1 MPLIIILVGIISL
14 LLLIIR
20 FKLNAF
26 IALIIVAIGVG
37 LAVGMPFDAVMT
49 SVKKGVGGTLGYLA
63 LIIGFGA
70 MLGGLIAES
79 GAAHQI
85 TDRLINLFGEKHIQW
100 ALMLTGFI
108 VGIPI
113 FYTVGFV
120 MLVPLVFAVGK
131 TTRLPLLYL
140 AIPLVAALSVT
151 HGFLPPHPAP
161 TTLAAD
167 FYYADINKTLL
178 YGLILAVPTVIIAGP
193 IFARTL
199 KNIKTDVPENLF
211 QQKEIPVDE
220 RPSFGI
226 SMLTA
231 LSPVILMAAAAIVKM
246 TMTADSNIYKF
257 FSFVGEP
264 VMALLL
270 SLLFGILTLGVFRG
284 QKMSDMRTT
293 WRGIY
298 IPIPPYSILR
308 QKMDAVSVTMATAV
322 KGVAMI
328 MLIIGGG
335 GAFKQV
341 LIDSGTGE
349 YLKEMMSGTD
359 ISPIILAWSIAAVL
373 RISLGSATVAAM
385 TAAGIVAPIVAGADV
400 SPELLV
406 LATGAGSLTFSQVN
420 DTGFW
425 LFKEYFNLSIADT
438 FRSWTAMETLVSFI
452 GLGGCLLLSYIV

>member
-1 MPLIIILVGIISL
+1 MPLIIILVGIIAL

-26 IALIIVAIGVG
+26 IALIMVAIGVG
-37 LAVGMPFDAVMT
+37 LAVGMPFDTVMS
-49 SVKKGVGGTLGYLA
+49 SVRKGVGGTLGYLA
-63 LIIGFGA
+63 LVIGFGA

-131 TTRLPLLYL
+131 TTKLPLLYL
-140 AIPLVAALSVT
+140 AIPMVAALSVT

-167 FYYADINKTLL
+167 FYHADINKTLL
-178 YGLILAVPTVIIAGP
+178 YGLILAIPTVIIAGP
-193 IFARTL
+193 IFGKTL

-211 QQKEIPVDE
+211 QQKEIPVSE

-226 SMLTA
+226 SILTA
-231 LSPVILMAAAAIVKM
+231 LSPVVLMAAAAIVKM
-246 TMTADSNIYKF
+246 TMPVESFIYKF

-270 SLLFGILTLGVFRG
+270 SLLFGILALGVFRG
-284 QKMSDMRTT
+284 QKMSD
-293 WRGIY
+293 
-298 IPIPPYSILR
+298 
-308 QKMDAVSVTMATAV
+308 VSVTLTTAV

-349 YLKEMMSGTD
+349 YLREMMSGTD

-438 FRSWTAMETLVSFI
+438 FRSWTAMETLVSFL
-452 GLGGCLLLSYIV
+452 GLGGCLLLSYVV

>member
-1 MPLIIILVGIISL
+1 MPLIIIFCGIIAL

-26 IALIIVAIGVG
+26 ISLIVVAIGVG
-37 LAVGMPFDAVMT
+37 LAVGMPIDTVMD

-85 TDRLINLFGEKHIQW
+85 TDRLIGAFGESKIQW
-100 ALMLTGFI
+100 ALMLTGFLL
-108 VGIPI
+108 GIPL

-120 MLVPLVFAVGK
+120 MLVPLVFAVGR
-131 TTRLPLLYL
+131 TTGQPLLYL

-161 TTLAAD
+161 TTLATPE
-167 FYYADINKTLL
+167 YYGADINKTLI
-178 YGLILAVPTVIIAGP
+178 YGFILAVPTVIIAGP
-193 IFARTL
+193 IFGKTL
-199 KNIKTDVPENLF
+199 RNIKTSVPDNIMPV
-211 QQKEIPVDE
+211 KEIPVAE
-220 RPSFGI
+220 RPGFGLSVMI
-226 SMLTA
+226 A
-231 LSPVILMAAAAIVKM
+231 LAPVLLMAASALAKLLLTEGSTLYTLLI
-246 TMTADSNIYKF
+246 
-257 FSFVGEP
+257 FVGEP
-264 VMALLL
+264 VTALLL
-270 SLLFGILTLGVFRG
+270 SLLAGILLLGVG
-284 QKMSDMRTT
+284 QGRNMKTVSDTLTR
-293 WRGIY
+293 
-298 IPIPPYSILR
+298 
-308 QKMDAVSVTMATAV
+308 AV

-341 LIDSGTGE
+341 LIDSGTSE
-349 YLKEMMSGTD
+349 YLKDLFTGTD
-359 ISPIILAWSIAAVL
+359 ISPILLAWGIAAAL
-373 RISLGSATVAAM
+373 RIALGSATVAAL
-385 TAAGIVAPIVAGADV
+385 TAAGIVAPIVAGSTV
-400 SPELLV
+400 SPEILV

-438 FRSWTAMETLVSFI
+438 FRSWTVMETIVSFI
-452 GLGGCLLLSYIV
+452 GLAGCFLLSYVV

>member
-1 MPLIIILVGIISL
+1 MPLLTIFFGIFILL
-14 LLLIIR
+14 FLIIR
-20 FKLNAF
+20 LKINAF
-26 IALIIVAIGVG
+26 IALIMVAVGVG
-37 LAVGMPFDAVMT
+37 LGVGMPFAEVMT
-49 SVKKGVGGTLGYLA
+49 SVKNGVGGTLGYLA

-79 GAAHQI
+79 GAAHRI
-85 TDRLINLFGEKHIQW
+85 TDGLIAGFGTGKIQW

-140 AIPLVAALSVT
+140 AIPMIAALSVT

-161 TTLAAD
+161 TAVAVI
-167 FYYADINKTLL
+167 YKADIAKTLL

-193 IFARTL
+193 IFGRTL
-199 KNIKTDVPENLF
+199 KNLRTDVPENLF
-211 QQKEIPVDE
+211 PREEIPAEE
-220 RPSFGI
+220 RPGFGI
-226 SMLTA
+226 SVLTA
-231 LSPVILMAAAAIVKM
+231 LMPVLLMAGAAIAKLSLPED
-246 TMTADSNIYKF
+246 TLLYNLLTFI
-257 FSFVGEP
+257 GEP

-270 SLLFGILTLGVFRG
+270 SLLFGMWALGIARGKAMSEISLTC
-284 QKMSDMRTT
+284 
-293 WRGIY
+293 
-298 IPIPPYSILR
+298 
-308 QKMDAVSVTMATAV
+308 AAAV

-328 MLIIGGG
+328 LLIIGGG

-341 LIDSGTGE
+341 LIDSGTGD
-349 YLKEMMSGTD
+349 YLGELLEGTA
-359 ISPIILAWSIAAVL
+359 ISPLILAWSIAAAL
-373 RISLGSATVAAM
+373 RITLGSATVAAL
-385 TAAGIVAPIVAGADV
+385 TAAGIAAPLIAETTV

-425 LFKEYFNLSIADT
+425 LFKEYFNLSVADT
-438 FRSWTAMETLVSFI
+438 FRSWTVMETLVSFI
-452 GLGGCLLLSYIV
+452 GLGGCLVLSYWV

>member
-1 MPLIIILVGIISL
+1 MPLIIILCGIVAL

-26 IALIIVAIGVG
+26 IALIMVAIGVG
-37 LAVGMPFDAVMT
+37 LAVGMPFDTVMA
-49 SVKKGVGGTLGYLA
+49 SVRKGVGGTLGYLA
-63 LIIGFGA
+63 LVIGFGA

-85 TDRLINLFGEKHIQW
+85 TDRLINLFGEKYIQW

-140 AIPLVAALSVT
+140 AIPMVAALSVT

-167 FYYADINKTLL
+167 FYHADINKTLL
-178 YGLILAVPTVIIAGP
+178 YGLILAIPTVIIAGP
-193 IFARTL
+193 IFGKTL

-211 QQKEIPVDE
+211 QQKEIPLAE

-246 TMTADSNIYKF
+246 TMPEESPVYQF

-270 SLLFGILTLGVFRG
+270 SLLFGILALGVFRG
-284 QKMSDMRTT
+284 QKMSD
-293 WRGIY
+293 
-298 IPIPPYSILR
+298 
-308 QKMDAVSVTMATAV
+308 VSATLTTAV

-341 LIDSGTGE
+341 LIDSGTGD
-349 YLKEMMSGTD
+349 YLREMMSGTD
-359 ISPIILAWSIAAVL
+359 ISPIVLAWSIAAVL

-452 GLGGCLLLSYIV
+452 GLSGCLLLSYVV

>member
-1 MPLIIILVGIISL
+1 MPLIIILFGIIAL

-26 IALIIVAIGVG
+26 IALIMVAIGVG
-37 LAVGMPFDAVMT
+37 LAVGMPFDAVML
-49 SVKKGVGGTLGYLA
+49 SVRKGVGGTLGYLA
-63 LIIGFGA
+63 LVIGFGA

-85 TDRLINLFGEKHIQW
+85 TDRLIDLFGEKYIQW

-140 AIPLVAALSVT
+140 AIPMVAALSVT

-161 TTLAAD
+161 TTLAVD
-167 FYYADINKTLL
+167 FYHADINKTLL
-178 YGLILAVPTVIIAGP
+178 YGLILAIPTVIIAGP

-211 QQKEIPVDE
+211 QQKEIPVSE
-220 RPSFGI
+220 RPSFGV

-231 LSPVILMAAAAIVKM
+231 LSPVILMAAAAIVKL
-246 TMTADSNIYKF
+246 TMAADTSIYKF

-270 SLLFGILTLGVFRG
+270 SLLFGILALGVFRG
-284 QKMSDMRTT
+284 QKMSDV
-293 WRGIY
+293 
-298 IPIPPYSILR
+298 SITL
-308 QKMDAVSVTMATAV
+308 TTAV

-349 YLKEMMSGTD
+349 YLREMMSGTD

-438 FRSWTAMETLVSFI
+438 FRSWTAMETLVSFL
-452 GLGGCLLLSYIV
+452 GLSGCLLLSYIV

>member
-1 MPLIIILVGIISL
+1 MPLIIILVGIIAL

-26 IALIIVAIGVG
+26 IALIMVAIGVG
-37 LAVGMPFDAVMT
+37 LAVGMPFDAVMS
-49 SVKKGVGGTLGYLA
+49 SVRKGVGGTLGYLA
-63 LIIGFGA
+63 LVIGFGA

-85 TDRLINLFGEKHIQW
+85 TDRLISLFGEKYIQW

-167 FYYADINKTLL
+167 FYHADINKTLL
-178 YGLILAVPTVIIAGP
+178 YGLILAIPTVIIAGP
-193 IFARTL
+193 IFAKTL

-211 QQKEIPVDE
+211 QQKEIPLSE
-220 RPSFGI
+220 RPSFAV

-246 TMTADSNIYKF
+246 TMAADTYIYKF

-270 SLLFGILTLGVFRG
+270 SLLFGILSLGVFRG
-284 QKMSDMRTT
+284 QKMSDV
-293 WRGIY
+293 
-298 IPIPPYSILR
+298 SITL
-308 QKMDAVSVTMATAV
+308 TTAV

-349 YLKEMMSGTD
+349 YLREMMSGTN
-359 ISPIILAWSIAAVL
+359 ISPIILAWGIAAIL

-385 TAAGIVAPIVAGADV
+385 TAAGIVAPIVAGANV

-438 FRSWTAMETLVSFI
+438 FRSWTAMETLVSFL

>member
-1 MPLIIILVGIISL
+1 MPLIIILVGIIAL

-37 LAVGMPFDAVMT
+37 LAVGMPFDTVMS

-85 TDRLINLFGEKHIQW
+85 TDRLISLFGEKHIQW

-140 AIPLVAALSVT
+140 AIPMVAALSVT

-161 TTLAAD
+161 TTLAVD
-167 FYYADINKTLL
+167 FYHADINKTLL
-178 YGLILAVPTVIIAGP
+178 YGLILAIPTVIIAGP

-211 QQKEIPVDE
+211 QQKEIPVSE
-220 RPSFGI
+220 RPSFGVSI
-226 SMLTA
+226 LTA
-231 LSPVILMAAAAIVKM
+231 LSPVILMAAAGIVKL
-246 TMTADSNIYKF
+246 TMAADSYAYKF

-270 SLLFGILTLGVFRG
+270 SLLFGILALGVFRG
-284 QKMSDMRTT
+284 QKMSDV
-293 WRGIY
+293 
-298 IPIPPYSILR
+298 SITL
-308 QKMDAVSVTMATAV
+308 TTAV

-349 YLKEMMSGTD
+349 YLREMMSGTD

-385 TAAGIVAPIVAGADV
+385 TAAGIVAPIVAGAAV

-438 FRSWTAMETLVSFI
+438 FRSWTAMETLVSFL